1 MLSYFEMSL
10 KNKALTIARVEDLT
24 LGAFAFVPDSP
35 ALTRLVS
42 IVGTAGGKEF
52 SDTLVFTTPKL
63 LTL

>member
-1 MLSYFEMSL
+1 MSA
-10 KNKALTIARVEDLT
+10 KNKALTAARVEDLT

-52 SDTLVFTTPKL
+52 SETLVSIML
-63 LTL
+63 